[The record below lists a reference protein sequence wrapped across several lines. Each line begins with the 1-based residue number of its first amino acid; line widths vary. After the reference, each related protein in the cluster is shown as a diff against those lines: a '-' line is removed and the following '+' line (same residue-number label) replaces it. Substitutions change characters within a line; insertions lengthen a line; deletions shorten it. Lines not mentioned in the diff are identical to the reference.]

1 MKDVL
6 EVIRKNLL
14 SVICGVVAL
23 LAVIAIFF
31 PLSGWYDD
39 FQRDLN
45 KRAVAYQQAT
55 SLLNGDRY
63 LPIVQGSADRVPLPP
78 DRFPNPVIIDKG
90 NQVTAQ
96 VSKQAADLLNK
107 AVDLN
112 ASGHSLL
119 MDQILP
125 VPGDRVFDFRRVYL
139 DEVQHQIPQRLGAVM
154 PPNADEINA
163 VADQLHQTQVED
175 RIIRIAGQEV
185 NRDSLERDFADVKA
199 KLPDQLREE
208 RATKYNLY
216 MDNTALSINP
226 VMTDPSQRRPT
237 PSDVFYSQL
246 TLWVEEDVASAII
259 ATNSKAAPPAA
270 PGATTTV
277 PSGNILTN
285 PIKRLVHLGVDQ
297 GPSVWVL
304 PPGVGNA
311 PGSAAPPDDTGAGRD
326 YSRGPSGR
334 YCNSLYDVV
343 DFTLSLEVDQRQ
355 IPIILDELQRNR
367 LMTVL
372 GVNIDPVDSTSAFQS
387 GYIYGP
393 SPMVQISMQCEAL
406 FFRKWTL
413 PFMPDDVKMDLHI
426 IAAPPN
432 R

>member
-1 MKDVL
+1 MKEAL

-23 LAVIAIFF
+23 LAVIAAFF
-31 PLSGWYDD
+31 PLSGWYDE

-45 KRAVAYQQAT
+45 KRAVAWQQAT

-63 LPIVQGSADRVPLPP
+63 LPIVQSNADRVPLPP
-78 DRFPNPVIIDKG
+78 DRFPNPQIIDKG

-96 VSKQAADLLNK
+96 VTKQAADMLAK

-112 ASGHSLL
+112 VSGHTLL

-139 DEVQHQIPQRLGAVM
+139 DEVQHQIPLRLGAVM

-163 VADQLHQTQVED
+163 AADALHQTQVED
-175 RIIRIAGQEV
+175 RVIRIAGQEV
-185 NRDSLERDFADVKA
+185 NRDSLERDFADLKA

-259 ATNSKAAPPAA
+259 AVNSKAAPPAA
-270 PGATTTV
+270 PGATTV

-285 PIKRLVHLGVDQ
+285 PIKRLVHLGIDQ
-297 GPSVWVL
+297 APTVWVL
-304 PPGVGNA
+304 APGVGNA
-311 PGSAAPPDDTGAGRD
+311 PGSGTPADDSGAGRD
-326 YSRGPSGR
+326 FSRGPSGR

-355 IPIILDELQRNR
+355 VPIILDELQRNR

-372 GVNIDPVDSTSAFQS
+372 GINIDPVDSTAAFDS

-393 SPMVQISMQCEAL
+393 VPMVQISMQCEAL
-406 FFRKWTL
+406 FFRKWTV
-413 PFMPDDVKMDLHI
+413 PYMPDDVKMDLHI
-426 IAAPPN
+426 ITAPPN